1 MLREENYQ
9 LKNEITDLKN
19 AFDLNRDI
27 LKILSTYNA
36 RADPQHNL
44 LLQIITRLT
53 TVNNQ
58 SMLNCIELIQEKNIL
73 KQEVSIA
80 KCRTWD
86 WIWRWRQWRKDWQH
100 KFKITDFV
108 TCLTSLNCWCRSSST
123 ISINNCLL
131 QMNNVLPRIKKFNI
145 GRQNIQ

>member
-73 KQEVSIA
+73 KQ
-80 KCRTWD
+80 
-86 WIWRWRQWRKDWQH
+86 
-100 KFKITDFV
+100 
-108 TCLTSLNCWCRSSST
+108 
-123 ISINNCLL
+123 
-131 QMNNVLPRIKKFNI
+131 
-145 GRQNIQ
+145 

>member
-58 SMLNCIELIQEKNIL
+58 SMLNCIEIIQEKNIL

-80 KCRTWD
+80 KCRT
-86 WIWRWRQWRKDWQH
+86 
-100 KFKITDFV
+100 
-108 TCLTSLNCWCRSSST
+108 
-123 ISINNCLL
+123 
-131 QMNNVLPRIKKFNI
+131 
-145 GRQNIQ
+145 

>member
-80 KCRTWD
+80 KCRT
-86 WIWRWRQWRKDWQH
+86 
-100 KFKITDFV
+100 
-108 TCLTSLNCWCRSSST
+108 
-123 ISINNCLL
+123 
-131 QMNNVLPRIKKFNI
+131 
-145 GRQNIQ
+145 

>member
-27 LKILSTYNA
+27 LKILSTYNS

-80 KCRTWD
+80 KCRT
-86 WIWRWRQWRKDWQH
+86 
-100 KFKITDFV
+100 
-108 TCLTSLNCWCRSSST
+108 
-123 ISINNCLL
+123 
-131 QMNNVLPRIKKFNI
+131 
-145 GRQNIQ
+145 

>member
-58 SMLNCIELIQEKNIL
+58 SMLNCIELIQEKNVL

-80 KCRTWD
+80 KCRT
-86 WIWRWRQWRKDWQH
+86 
-100 KFKITDFV
+100 
-108 TCLTSLNCWCRSSST
+108 
-123 ISINNCLL
+123 
-131 QMNNVLPRIKKFNI
+131 
-145 GRQNIQ
+145 